1 MKKLT
6 VKQERF
12 AELIIAGETQSAAYR
27 TAYRS
32 KASDKAVAVEASRL
46 AGNPAVAA
54 RIAELQA
61 QAAKEAVWTLES
73 RLADLAALARD
84 SATSPSERIRAI
96 EVYTKLAGD
105 GAANKVDVSGA
116 AGSGVILAIRWE
128 GPQPELPP
136 ESAPSVQRADAALDT
151 GELKPKA

>member
-12 AELIIAGETQSAAYR
+12 AELRIAGETQSAAYR

-32 KASDKAVAVEASRL
+32 KASDKVVAVEASRL
-46 AGNPAVAA
+46 VAKPAVAA

-61 QAAKEAVWTLES
+61 QAAQGAVWTLKS
-73 RLADLAALARD
+73 RLADLAAIARD
-84 SATSPSERIRAI
+84 PATSSSERIRAI

-105 GAANKVDVSGA
+105 GAANKVDVNGA
-116 AGSGVILAIRWE
+116 VGSGIILSVAWE
-128 GPQPELPP
+128 KPEPLPP
-136 ESAPSVQRADAALDT
+136 EPLSGPRADSTLGA
-151 GELKPKA
+151 GKPELGA